1 MTKQWIDFLT
11 SQRLQPASIR
21 DNGDIL
27 FLHDGM
33 TVLLGH
39 NPFRMSVP
47 DIWPIENERERL
59 AVLHVINSVNAS
71 VKFVKLFTQ
80 QKENL
85 VEYIEAEIESAIDH
99 SFDELPDVFPNYL
112 AALSFAVHDFERRM
126 NAARLTH
133 NE

>member
-1 MTKQWIDFLT
+1 MTNQWMDFLT
-11 SQRLQPASIR
+11 SQRLQPSAIR

-27 FLHDGM
+27 FTHDGM

-39 NPFRMSVP
+39 NPFRMCVP

-59 AVLHVINSVNAS
+59 AVLHVINSINAS

-99 SFDELPDVFPNYL
+99 SFDDLPDIFPNYL

-126 NAARLTH
+126 NGVRLNTRD
-133 NE
+133 